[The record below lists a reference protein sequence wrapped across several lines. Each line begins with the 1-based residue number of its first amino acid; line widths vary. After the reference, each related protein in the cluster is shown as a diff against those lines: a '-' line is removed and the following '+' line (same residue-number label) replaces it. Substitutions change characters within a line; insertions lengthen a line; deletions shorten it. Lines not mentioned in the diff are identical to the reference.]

1 MTEGIY
7 FVEIPTAL
15 QRTSGR
21 KQTTAGDWPNDLIIN
36 FVRGIS
42 FFSIYTTSF
51 SDRINC
57 QDVQLFLEQLM
68 RLHRYSWQGSRS
80 RLGP

>member
-21 KQTTAGDWPNDLIIN
+21 KQTTAGDSLNDLIIN
-36 FVRGIS
+36 FVHVIS
-42 FFSIYTTSF
+42 FFSIYTTLF
-51 SDRINC
+51 SNRINC
-57 QDVQLFLEQLM
+57 QDLCVLTL
-68 RLHRYSWQGSRS
+68 RAAASAANVIDRYVPT
-80 RLGP
+80 L